1 MAAPRRTVLVTGASR
16 GIGRAVARRL
26 AVDSHILALARDA
39 GRLESLAREIAHEGG
54 TCQPLVV
61 DLRQPDAIT
70 RALAGTE
77 PDVLINN
84 AGVMIK
90 KPLVDLEPDEW
101 QRMIDVNLSALYH
114 VTRAV
119 LPGMMARG
127 RGHIV
132 NIASITGRTAYPGGA
147 AYSATKHAVLGLS
160 ESLMLEVRDRGVRVS
175 VVLPGSVATAM
186 IAPGTDTSWML
197 KPEDVAQAVADLL
210 AMPPHALIYQLEV
223 RAARP
228 RKN

>member
-1 MAAPRRTVLVTGASR
+1 MAVSRRTVLVTGASR
-16 GIGRAVARRL
+16 GIGRALARRL
-26 AVDSHILALARDA
+26 AVDSRILALARDA
-39 GRLESLAREIAHEGG
+39 ERLEDLAREIREAGG
-54 TCQPLVV
+54 SCQPLVV
-61 DLRQPDAIT
+61 DLRDPEAIA
-70 RALAGTE
+70 RALAGSE
-77 PDVLINN
+77 VDVLINN

-90 KPLVDLEPDEW
+90 KPFVELEPDEW

-127 RGHIV
+127 HGHVV

-175 VVLPGSVATAM
+175 VVLPGSVATGM

-210 AMPPHALIYQLEV
+210 AMPPHALVYQLEV
-223 RAARP
+223 RASRP